1 MQVVNQL
8 RLPWVVLKS
17 EFLCVAKS
25 ALIMGITGQ
34 DGWYLRE
41 LLEAKSYEV
50 HGWRRDECDI
60 TNHEQVRVAIQ
71 QAQPD
76 EIYHLAAQSHVGE
89 SEANSDGTMKVN
101 VQGAEN
107 LLHCAQ
113 SEVPDARFFFASSGQ
128 VFGDAVESPQKESTL
143 FNPVSPYGVSK
154 AEATAKVRKARK
166 EGLFAVN
173 GFLYN
178 HESPRRGANFVT
190 QKICL
195 GAAAISVGKEK
206 ELKLGDTSMERDW
219 TDARDMVR
227 GMWLSLQADQP
238 HDYIFASGQTHTVQE
253 IVEIAFE
260 TVGLNWEHYVVRDES
275 LNRKREPNRLVGDA
289 SKAKAVL
296 GWEPENSLHN
306 LIVEMTETA
315 LRKISRL

>member
-1 MQVVNQL
+1 MA
-8 RLPWVVLKS
+8 R
-17 EFLCVAKS
+17 S
-25 ALIMGITGQ
+25 ALITGITGQ
-34 DGWYLRE
+34 DGWYLRQ
-41 LLEAKSYEV
+41 LLESKRYEV

-60 TNHEQVRVAIQ
+60 TEPEQVRVAIQ

-76 EIYHLAAQSHVGE
+76 EIYHLAAQSHVGD
-89 SEANSDGTMKVN
+89 SEADSDGTMKVN
-101 VQGAEN
+101 VQGTEN
-107 LLHCAQ
+107 LLQCAQ
-113 SEVPDARFFFASSGQ
+113 TEVPGTRFFFASSCQ
-128 VFGDAVESPQKESTL
+128 VFGDAAEAPQKETTL
-143 FNPVSPYGVSK
+143 FNPVNPYGVSK
-154 AEATAKVRKARK
+154 MEATMSVHKARE

-190 QKICL
+190 QKICHA
-195 GAAAISVGKEK
+195 AAAILAGKEK
-206 ELKLGDTSMERDW
+206 ELRLGDTSLERDW
-219 TDARDMVR
+219 TDARDIVQ

-238 HDYIFASGQTHTVQE
+238 DDYIFASGQTHTVQE
-253 IVEIAFE
+253 VIEIAFE

-306 LIVEMTETA
+306 LIVEMTEAA
-315 LRKISRL
+315 LHEISRS